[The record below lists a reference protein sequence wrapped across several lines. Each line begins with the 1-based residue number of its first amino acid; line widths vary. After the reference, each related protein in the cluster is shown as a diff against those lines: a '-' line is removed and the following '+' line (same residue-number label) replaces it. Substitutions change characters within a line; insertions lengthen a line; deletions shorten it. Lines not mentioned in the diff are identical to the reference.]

1 MLTGKTALVTG
12 GGRGIGKAIALA
24 LAKAGAQVAIF
35 YAGNEA
41 AANVVVAEAMQHG
54 VKAKA
59 YRCDVSNVEQ
69 VKVAVENTYADFEHI
84 DILVNNAGIVKD
96 TLLMRMKDEEFEQ
109 VMDTNLKGAFLMT
122 RQVVSPMIRRKAGRI
137 INISSV
143 VGLMG
148 NAGQANYAASKAGL
162 VGLSKSVAREVA
174 GRGVTCNVIA
184 PGFIQTDMTK
194 QMSAVAG
201 EALLSR
207 IPMGRMGTPEDVANL
222 VVFLCSDYAAYIT
235 GEVIRVDGGMCIRY
249 E

>member
-12 GGRGIGKAIALA
+12 GGRGIGRAIVLA
-24 LAKAGAQVAIF
+24 LAKAGAEVAIF
-35 YAGNEA
+35 YAGNEEAAKEVA
-41 AANVVVAEAMQHG
+41 AAAVRLG

-69 VKVAVENTYADFEHI
+69 VKAAVENVFADFEHI
-84 DILVNNAGIVKD
+84 DILVNNAGIVRD
-96 TLLMRMKDEEFEQ
+96 TLLMRMKDEEFDQ

-122 RQVVSPMIRRKAGRI
+122 RQVVSSMIRRKTGRI
-137 INISSV
+137 VNISSV

-148 NAGQANYAASKAGL
+148 NAGQANYSASKAGL

-174 GRGVTCNVIA
+174 GRGITCNVIA

-207 IPMGRMGTPEDVANL
+207 IPMGRMGIPEDVANL
-222 VVFLCSDYAAYIT
+222 TVFLCGDQAAYIT
-235 GEVIRVDGGMCIRY
+235 GEVIRVDGGMCM
-249 E
+249 

>member
-235 GEVIRVDGGMCIRY
+235 GEVIRVDGGMCM
-249 E
+249 

>member
-12 GGRGIGKAIALA
+12 GGRGIGRAIVLS
-24 LAKAGAQVAIF
+24 LAKAGAKVAIF

-41 AANVVVAEAMQHG
+41 AAKEVAAAAARLG

-69 VKVAVENTYADFEHI
+69 VKAAVENVFADFEHI

-96 TLLMRMKDEEFEQ
+96 TLLMRMKDEEFDQ

-122 RQVVSPMIRRKAGRI
+122 RQVVSSMIRRKTGRI
-137 INISSV
+137 VNISSV

-148 NAGQANYAASKAGL
+148 NAGQANYSASKAGL
-162 VGLSKSVAREVA
+162 VGLSKSVAREVV
-174 GRGVTCNVIA
+174 GRGITCNVIA

-207 IPMGRMGTPEDVANL
+207 IPMGRMGIPEDVANL
-222 VVFLCSDYAAYIT
+222 TVFLCGDQAAYIT
-235 GEVIRVDGGMCIRY
+235 GEVIRVDGGMCM
-249 E
+249 